1 MIDGLVPAD
10 AAASRGRRGRTAE
23 ARRLLRASKDRAPR
37 WNARES
43 LSSRTSPESPKWF
56 ASISSETASRLSC
69 AATVAGA
76 LEALQRGAPDLLLL
90 DITLPDGS
98 GLDVLRAAALPDAR
112 VPTIMLTA
120 RADEADRIV
129 GLELGADDYVTKPFS
144 PREVLARVRVAAAP
158 HRRDAKAPGRQPTRK
173 TRIADL
179 EIDHDFH
186 EVSIA
191 GGPAELTATE
201 FKILAL
207 LAENPGEVFTRSHLL
222 DRLGD
227 DGEIYERTLDRHIN
241 NLRKKIEKDPRN
253 PEYVLTVY
261 GTGLQDAAKLS

>member
-1 MIDGLVPAD
+1 MERKRILIVEDEPQIAEIVREYLERDGIAVEVA
-10 AAASRGRRGRTAE
+10 G
-23 ARRLLRASKDRAPR
+23 
-37 WNARES
+37 
-43 LSSRTSPESPKWF
+43 
-56 ASISSETASRLSC
+56 
-69 AATVAGA
+69 TVASA
-76 LEALQRGAPDLLLL
+76 LEALQRGAPDVLLL

-112 VPTIMLTA
+112 IPTIMLTA
-120 RADEADRIV
+120 RSDEADRVV

-144 PREVLARVRVAAAP
+144 PREVLARVRSLLRRIGETTAAP
-158 HRRDAKAPGRQPTRK
+158 DGKPTRK

-186 EVSIA
+186 EVSMA
-191 GGPAELTATE
+191 GQPAELTATE

-227 DGEIYERTLDRHIN
+227 DGGIYERTLDRHIN
-241 NLRKKIEKDPRN
+241 NLRKKIEQDPRN

-261 GTGLQDAAKLS
+261 GTGYKMRRS

>member
-1 MIDGLVPAD
+1 MIVEDEPAIADIVREYLESDGLAVEVAGTVASALD
-10 AAASRGRRGRTAE
+10 ALRRGT
-23 ARRLLRASKDRAPR
+23 
-37 WNARES
+37 
-43 LSSRTSPESPKWF
+43 
-56 ASISSETASRLSC
+56 
-69 AATVAGA
+69 
-76 LEALQRGAPDLLLL
+76 PDLLLL

-98 GLDVLRAAALPDAR
+98 GLDVLRAAALPGAR

-120 RADEADRIV
+120 RSEEADRIV

-144 PREVLARVRVAAAP
+144 PREVLARVRSLLRRTGDAALTT
-158 HRRDAKAPGRQPTRK
+158 PGKPTRK

-186 EVSIA
+186 EVSIS
-191 GGPAELTATE
+191 GRPAELTATE

-227 DGEIYERTLDRHIN
+227 DGTIYERTLDRHIN
-241 NLRKKIEKDPRN
+241 NLRKKIEKDARN

-261 GTGLQDAAKLS
+261 GTGYKMRRS

>member
-1 MIDGLVPAD
+1 VIVEDEPAIADIVREYLESDGLAVEVAGTVASALD
-10 AAASRGRRGRTAE
+10 ALRRGT
-23 ARRLLRASKDRAPR
+23 
-37 WNARES
+37 
-43 LSSRTSPESPKWF
+43 
-56 ASISSETASRLSC
+56 
-69 AATVAGA
+69 
-76 LEALQRGAPDLLLL
+76 PDLLLL

-98 GLDVLRAAALPDAR
+98 GLDVLRAAALPGAR

-120 RADEADRIV
+120 RSEEADRIV

-144 PREVLARVRVAAAP
+144 PREVLARVRSLLRRTGDAALTT
-158 HRRDAKAPGRQPTRK
+158 PGKPTRK

-186 EVSIA
+186 EVSIS
-191 GGPAELTATE
+191 GRPAELTATE

-227 DGEIYERTLDRHIN
+227 DGTIYERTLDRHIN
-241 NLRKKIEKDPRN
+241 NLRKKIEKDARN

-261 GTGLQDAAKLS
+261 GTGYKMRRS